1 MHNFQ
6 FFDVILLALLTGFI
20 AFRLYSV
27 LGRRTGHERSRDDS
41 LRLPDGARP
50 NPNPPNPNAKAPAKD
65 NVVSLPER
73 AVQGGASA
81 TTSPLSRALLDIKLN
96 DRSFDTERF
105 IGGARAA
112 YEMIVTAF
120 AHGERDTL
128 RPLLSDDVFETFD
141 REIRAREAKKERVDF
156 TFLSLKSAL
165 VTNAEMKG
173 QMAEVTVTFE
183 SEIMLAGYDPSGAL
197 IEGDAKTPHQVT
209 EVWTFARDTRASDPN
224 WMLISTASHA

>member
-27 LGRRTGHERSRDDS
+27 LGRRTGHERSPDDQ

-50 NPNPPNPNAKAPAKD
+50 NPKAPPVKD
-65 NVVSLPER
+65 NVVTLPER
-73 AVQGGASA
+73 SGERAGAA
-81 TTSPLSRALLDIKLN
+81 GAGAANTSPLTRGLLDIKLS

-105 IGGARAA
+105 LGGARSA

-156 TFLSLKSAL
+156 TFLSLKSARI
-165 VTNAEMKG
+165 TAAELKG
-173 QMAEVTVTFE
+173 QMAEVTATFE

-197 IEGDAKTPHQVT
+197 IEGDAKTPHQVS
-209 EVWTFARDTRASDPN
+209 EVWTFARDTRANDPN
-224 WMLISTASHA
+224 WMLISTASHT